1 MFIILLIFNNNF
13 FLIYDTKKLSKS
25 STLSYSSENSTLDSP
40 NSPIKRSFSM
50 EYSDGS
56 KNIQYKYNGNSA
68 SVDTSTQS
76 DNDYIDIDGDYDTI
90 EVLQTSNDSGYII
103 K

>member
-1 MFIILLIFNNNF
+1 M
-13 FLIYDTKKLSKS
+13 KKSYVTKS
-25 STLSYSSENSTLDSP
+25 STLSYSSEASTLDSP
-40 NSPIKRSFSM
+40 NSRSFSM
-50 EYSDGS
+50 EFPDES
-56 KNIQYKYNGNSA
+56 KNIQQYGNNIIYNGNPA

-90 EVLQTSNDSGYII
+90 EVLQTSNDSGFII